1 MLVDLQWRQPL
12 EQLLKRRHFEIR
24 QLQEVDEVAF
34 VVALDGGLEVV
45 EGKELEKLVESS
57 I

>member
-24 QLQEVDEVAF
+24 QLQEVHEVAF